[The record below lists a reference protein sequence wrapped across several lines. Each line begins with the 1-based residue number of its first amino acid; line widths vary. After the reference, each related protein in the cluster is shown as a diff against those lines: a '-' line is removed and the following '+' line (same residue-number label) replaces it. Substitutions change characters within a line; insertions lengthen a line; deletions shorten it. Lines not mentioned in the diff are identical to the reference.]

1 MNKLVL
7 VTKKNKL
14 LDETLEFDNVVQ
26 LDFCNMQEVGDDIS
40 DSGWNFI
47 SILIRDKNNEL
58 KKTMLKIEDIWQF
71 SIVKQKEQSNG

>member
-14 LDETLEFDNVVQ
+14 PDKTLEFDNVVQ
-26 LDFCNMQEVGDDIS
+26 LDFCNMQEVGDDVS

-47 SILIRDKNNEL
+47 SILIRDENNEL
-58 KKTMLKIEDIWQF
+58 KKTMLKIEDVWQF
-71 SIVKQKEQSNG
+71 SIVKQREKGNG

>member
-14 LDETLEFDNVVQ
+14 PDETLEFDNVVQ

>member
-14 LDETLEFDNVVQ
+14 PDETLEFDNVVQ

-47 SILIRDKNNEL
+47 SILIRDK
-58 KKTMLKIEDIWQF
+58 K
-71 SIVKQKEQSNG
+71 

>member
-14 LDETLEFDNVVQ
+14 PDKTLEFDNVVQ

-47 SILIRDKNNEL
+47 SILIRNEKGEL
-58 KKTMLKIEDIWQF
+58 QKQMIKLENIWQF
-71 SIVKQKEQSNG
+71 SIVKQKEKGNG